1 MSPIKQ
7 SASKKSSKRPH
18 TDSENFRNIEVDMAY
33 KDFYKSAPIIMEMV
47 VVMETL
53 ENTFISKVF
62 KERTWTKTKLLNPSG
77 NIYAEIIREFFANA
91 IVEGE
96 RINCWLQ
103 GREFYVTRES
113 IQEILEVY
121 PPTQQSHIQYDDILD
136 SFVLIAELLGGDLKK
151 KALNTIPFT
160 SG

>member
-1 MSPIKQ
+1 
-7 SASKKSSKRPH
+7 
-18 TDSENFRNIEVDMAY
+18 MAY
-33 KDFYKSAPIIMEMV
+33 NNYYKRALIIVERV
-47 VVMETL
+47 VAMETL

-77 NIYAEIIREFFANA
+77 NVYAEIIREFFANA

-96 RINCWLQ
+96 CINCWLR

-121 PPTQQSHIQYDDILD
+121 PLTQQSHIQYVDILD
-136 SFVLIAELLGGDLKK
+136 FFVLIAELLGGDLKK
-151 KALNTIPFT
+151 KALNTVPFT
-160 SG
+160 SGWGRWPT